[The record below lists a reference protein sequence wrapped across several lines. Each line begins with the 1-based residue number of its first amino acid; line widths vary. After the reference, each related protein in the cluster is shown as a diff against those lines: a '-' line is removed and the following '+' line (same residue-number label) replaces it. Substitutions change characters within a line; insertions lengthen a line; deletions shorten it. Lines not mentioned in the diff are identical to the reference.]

1 MFIYYS
7 TAVSFYHIRA
17 GEPAK
22 YASVLH
28 SKIPVERGR
37 SKNKM
42 AGLDLDETNLDVF
55 STFQLDVLDDEL
67 ITADNL

>member
-1 MFIYYS
+1 MPAYYTVKS
-7 TAVSFYHIRA
+7 RFDRL
-17 GEPAK
+17 
-22 YASVLH
+22 SVEG
-28 SKIPVERGR
+28 VR

-55 STFQLDVLDDEL
+55 SIFQLDVLDDKL